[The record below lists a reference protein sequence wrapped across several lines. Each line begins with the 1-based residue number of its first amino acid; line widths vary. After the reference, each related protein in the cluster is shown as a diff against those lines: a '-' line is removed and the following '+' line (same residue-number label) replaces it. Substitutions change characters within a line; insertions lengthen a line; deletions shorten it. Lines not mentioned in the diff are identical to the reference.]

1 MQNLVW
7 NLTVQWQ
14 ISLLLPVNWPE
25 QHPEGWSRDDS
36 VTRNDAHANRI
47 LYTVSQQNKPR
58 KSLCWHHHLHVE
70 TFSASLST
78 PNPQRPLVGEQ
89 RALHVRKSVDSVE
102 IQPANRGKL
111 LLVGLCVRSLPS
123 GNMARERPE
132 DVHLVQWRHTMVV
145 AFLRFDPAG
154 GLNPDSEEVKVLGV
168 PRRILSTTFEAHLT
182 SSLLEDELC
191 GFGVFLTFG

>member
-7 NLTVQWQ
+7 NLPVQWQ
-14 ISLLLPVNWPE
+14 ISLLPPVNRPE
-25 QHPEGWSRDDS
+25 QHPEGCSRDDS

-47 LYTVSQQNKPR
+47 LYTVSNKPP

-89 RALHVRKSVDSVE
+89 WVLHVRKSVDSVE
-102 IQPANRGKL
+102 IQPAVRGKL
-111 LLVGLCVRSLPS
+111 LLVCLCVRSLPS

-132 DVHLVQWRHTMVV
+132 DVHLVQWRHSMVV
-145 AFLRFDPAG
+145 AFSRFGPAG
-154 GLNPDSEEVKVLGV
+154 GLSPDSEEVKVSR
-168 PRRILSTTFEAHLT
+168 PARRTTFEAHLT
-182 SSLLEDELC
+182 SSWLVLYRS
-191 GFGVFLTFG
+191 V

>member
-14 ISLLLPVNWPE
+14 ISLLLPVKRPE
-25 QHPEGWSRDDS
+25 LHPEGWSRDDS

-47 LYTVSQQNKPR
+47 LYAVSQQSKPR
-58 KSLCWHHHLHVE
+58 KSLCWHHHLYVK

-89 RALHVRKSVDSVE
+89 RVLQMRKSVDRVE

-111 LLVGLCVRSLPS
+111 LLVWLCGRSLPS
-123 GNMARERPE
+123 GNMARDRPE
-132 DVHLVQWRHTMVV
+132 DVHLVQWRHSMVF

-154 GLNPDSEEVKVLGV
+154 GLNPDSEEVKVSLTA
-168 PRRILSTTFEAHLT
+168 RRVLSTTFEAHLT
-182 SSLLEDELC
+182 SSLLVLYRWA
-191 GFGVFLTFG
+191 